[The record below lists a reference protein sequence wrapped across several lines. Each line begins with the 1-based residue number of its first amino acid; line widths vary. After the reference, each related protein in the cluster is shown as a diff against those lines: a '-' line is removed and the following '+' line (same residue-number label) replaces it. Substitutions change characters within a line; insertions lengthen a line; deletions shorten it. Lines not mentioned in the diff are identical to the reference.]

1 MVDENFERVVHA
13 RQIVVEI
20 PQIRSPMKREQ
31 DLARSTG
38 AIFHRGFLLL
48 FLCGVLSATAWCQH
62 SRQDLPTNDFERFGK
77 DLDGIR
83 NQLHIPGIAAAIVE
97 DGRIVWGRDFG
108 FANLNAKFP
117 VTAST
122 EFCIASL
129 SKTMAAVIL
138 MQLREAGQLQLDEPM
153 LKYLPD
159 SGLSANITIREV
171 MSHTSD
177 GLPGEEFL
185 YNGARYAL
193 LSNLIEKIT
202 GEPYA
207 SVILERIVRPLRM
220 NSTIPGLNA
229 LGYEALQQKLAQPYQ
244 WDENSSTGVRAG
256 DLPAPSLSA
265 ANGIVST
272 VNDLAKYAIALDG
285 DKLVREESKVAMF
298 TPVHS
303 TRDEYLPYGLGWF
316 VQIYLGRKLVW
327 HFGQEDGYASLF
339 VRIPD
344 RKLTLIVLA
353 NSNAMSDAFRLLDGN
368 AAHSLVAL
376 DFLKDVVL
384 GHAPAKSR
392 VRHQFEFD
400 EDFDRSLASL
410 YLDRHE
416 EALSFTRAA
425 FKTGIGQADSDVT
438 MLYLLTHLHDS
449 SFNPTT
455 VTIGTE
461 LVRQHPNLP
470 PALFYLGIFYEQTG
484 QFERAVALFER
495 VAEIQPPLRH
505 WTTVLAL
512 LELGKWY
519 KDRNPSRSREYLQR
533 IIAIGWNLDGAVDQA
548 RQTLKELPS
557 P

>member
-1 MVDENFERVVHA
+1 V
-13 RQIVVEI
+13 
-20 PQIRSPMKREQ
+20 Q
-31 DLARSTG
+31 DLGRSKG
-38 AIFHRGFLLL
+38 AVFPRGFLLL
-48 FLCGVLSATAWCQH
+48 FLCGLLSLTAWCQH
-62 SRQDLPTNDFERFGK
+62 PGQDQPTNDFERFGK

-83 NQLHIPGIAAAIVE
+83 QQLHIPGIAAAIVE
-97 DGRIVWGRDFG
+97 DGRIVWRKDFG
-108 FANLNAKFP
+108 FANLNAKLP
-117 VTAST
+117 ITAST

-138 MQLREAGQLQLDEPM
+138 MQLREAGQLQLDKPVV
-153 LKYLPD
+153 KYLPD

-207 SVILERIVRPLRM
+207 SVILERIFRPLRM
-220 NSTIPGLNA
+220 NYTIPGLNA
-229 LGYEALQQKLAQPYQ
+229 PGYEALQQKLARPYQ
-244 WDENSSTGVRAG
+244 LDRNSSTGVRTS
-256 DLPAPSLSA
+256 DLPEPGLSA
-265 ANGIVST
+265 ANGVVST
-272 VNDLAKYAIALDG
+272 VNDLAKYAIAMDG
-285 DKLVREESKVAMF
+285 NQLVRAESKTAMF
-298 TPVHS
+298 TPVGS
-303 TRDEYLPYGLGWF
+303 TRGESLPYGLGWF

-384 GHAPAKSR
+384 GHAPANSAVQR
-392 VRHQFEFD
+392 QFEFD

-416 EALSFTRAA
+416 EAVSFTRAA
-425 FKTGIGQADSDVT
+425 FKTGMGQVDSDVT
-438 MLYLLTHLHDS
+438 MLYLLTRLHDS

-455 VTIGTE
+455 ATIGTE

-470 PALFYLGIFYEQTG
+470 PVLFYLGTFYEQTG
-484 QFERAVALFER
+484 QFERAVPLLER

-519 KDRNPSRSREYLQR
+519 KDRDPSRSREYLQR